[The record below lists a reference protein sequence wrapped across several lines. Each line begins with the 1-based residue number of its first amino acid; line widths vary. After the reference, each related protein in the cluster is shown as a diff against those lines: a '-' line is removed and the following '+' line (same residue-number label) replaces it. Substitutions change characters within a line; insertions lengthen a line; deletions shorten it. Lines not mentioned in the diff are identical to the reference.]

1 MRWLL
6 LSLLFLLVGC
16 GDSSSPETDPE
27 QEQTEQNKETE
38 VQKETNLSQVP
49 TSTDTFEAW
58 KKFDDP
64 ASDGWETEVF
74 SDEASGL
81 LKNLGKA
88 ILGEGVDSAKSIL
101 SENVSDFFTPQSSAP
116 SLETTTVPGEFEIK
130 RWSFSSDS
138 QKEKRGID
146 EVFSKLC
153 EDFHPS
159 GSQQAR
165 LKFKITSVQKAPD
178 DSQVVTEVLVESFG
192 IHDSRAVEQHST
204 WEVVWISEEDQPHPR
219 IASIKV
225 LETELTARPHSD
237 RLFFSDLTRSAL
249 EHDPTY
255 RTQVLRGLPFWLER
269 QNRRRATDVYG
280 FPGISVGDVN
290 GDGLE
295 DLFLCESQGVPHCLF
310 IQNPDGTLTNKAA
323 DWKVDWLED
332 ARSALLVDL
341 DNDGDQDLVVAAIG
355 FVLVASNEGDSF
367 QLQATLPCSEDV
379 THLSAADFDL
389 DGRLDLYVSA
399 YLKSKIA
406 RPTQIHNPGYYIDAN
421 GGAPNFLFRNQGQ
434 TDGTWAFANV
444 TEETGLD
451 TDNLGQTLSSAWEDF
466 DQDGDPD
473 LYVANDFGSNP
484 FYRNDVAED
493 GTRTF
498 TNISNDTGS
507 KDTAFGMSA
516 AWGDYN
522 RDGWMDLYVA
532 NMWSSAGKRVM
543 SQPEFKPGIEEEERE
558 FFQHFARGNTL
569 LKNTGEGGFEDVSEE
584 AGVVMGRWAWSSP
597 FVDLNNDGWEDFV
610 VANGYITG
618 TGPGDL

>member
-204 WEVVWISEEDQPHPR
+204 WEVVWIAPP
-219 IASIKV
+219 
-225 LETELTARPHSD
+225 P
-237 RLFFSDLTRSAL
+237 TR
-249 EHDPTY
+249 
-255 RTQVLRGLPFWLER
+255 G
-269 QNRRRATDVYG
+269 
-280 FPGISVGDVN
+280 
-290 GDGLE
+290 
-295 DLFLCESQGVPHCLF
+295 
-310 IQNPDGTLTNKAA
+310 
-323 DWKVDWLED
+323 D
-332 ARSALLVDL
+332 AR
-341 DNDGDQDLVVAAIG
+341 
-355 FVLVASNEGDSF
+355 
-367 QLQATLPCSEDV
+367 
-379 THLSAADFDL
+379 
-389 DGRLDLYVSA
+389 
-399 YLKSKIA
+399 
-406 RPTQIHNPGYYIDAN
+406 
-421 GGAPNFLFRNQGQ
+421 
-434 TDGTWAFANV
+434 
-444 TEETGLD
+444 
-451 TDNLGQTLSSAWEDF
+451 
-466 DQDGDPD
+466 
-473 LYVANDFGSNP
+473 
-484 FYRNDVAED
+484 
-493 GTRTF
+493 
-498 TNISNDTGS
+498 
-507 KDTAFGMSA
+507 
-516 AWGDYN
+516 
-522 RDGWMDLYVA
+522 
-532 NMWSSAGKRVM
+532 
-543 SQPEFKPGIEEEERE
+543 
-558 FFQHFARGNTL
+558 
-569 LKNTGEGGFEDVSEE
+569 
-584 AGVVMGRWAWSSP
+584 
-597 FVDLNNDGWEDFV
+597 
-610 VANGYITG
+610 
-618 TGPGDL
+618 